1 MTYPEIGPVKR
12 GAGGTPGGVRQVV
25 AGLLMTVAGGSLLNT
40 LMMLGL
46 LFARLGLVARSLRS
60 A

>member
-12 GAGGTPGGVRQVV
+12 GAGGTPGGVRQFF